1 MYSAIAIP
9 MEAVADH
16 IPLKQGL
23 RLEIL
28 FTSVKSSFVADH
40 IPLEQGLRPHI
51 SYLAS
56 IKARCRRP
64 YQRN

>member
-40 IPLEQGLRPHI
+40 IKGTERSVGPR
-51 SYLAS
+51 
-56 IKARCRRP
+56 
-64 YQRN
+64 QRSLLNRHRSKGR